1 MYLFYLPRHL
11 FEDLIINLSCFLNM
25 EVNEVDVGLIE
36 FYL

>member
-1 MYLFYLPRHL
+1 MYLFYLPRQL

-25 EVNEVDVGLIE
+25 EVNEGDVGLIE